1 MDGRVTLRQ
10 RDRVI
15 PQSLGL
21 SGKELTAV
29 SRSSSSYL
37 PALVTTDARL
47 ACVFCTRGAKREVA
61 GKAVRAAIA
70 DERMRARYPIHKIA
84 NWRSRSIGSRN
95 EHFTF
100 GNISILLILDN
111 LRISSQLKTCFLH
124 DGEQR
129 AGITFLDRLTG
140 IDFPMRYYCG
150 TRNLPT

>member
-70 DERMRARYPIHKIA
+70 DERMRSRYPIHKFA
-84 NWRSRSIGSRN
+84 NWRSSCDPVFLLS
-95 EHFTF
+95 E
-100 GNISILLILDN
+100 ISLFQN
-111 LRISSQLKTCFLH
+111 YQFMH

-129 AGITFLDRLTG
+129 AGITFLHRLTG

-150 TRNLPT
+150 TRNSPT